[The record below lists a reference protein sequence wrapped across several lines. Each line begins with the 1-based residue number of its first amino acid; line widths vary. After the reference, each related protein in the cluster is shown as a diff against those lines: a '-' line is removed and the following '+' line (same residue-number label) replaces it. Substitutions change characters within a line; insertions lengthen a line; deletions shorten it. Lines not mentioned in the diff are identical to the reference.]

1 MSTKNLE
8 NYSQIVRENLENC
21 LTSISSEIK
30 PLYSGKVRE
39 SFELNEVS
47 LALVTTDR
55 QSAFDR
61 ILASVPFK
69 GQVLN
74 MTSAWWF
81 KRTDH
86 IIENHLISVPD
97 PNVSVVRK
105 CKPFPVEFVVRGY
118 ITGSS
123 NTSLWMNYAQG
134 IRKYCGI
141 DFPDGL
147 NKNQKLENV
156 VITPTTK
163 SDTGDVPISPE
174 EIVEQGLMSKSH
186 WDFCSAKAIE
196 LFTYGQSEAEKKGF
210 ILVDTKYEMGL
221 SAKGEVLLI
230 DEVHSPDSS
239 RYWRQPSYE
248 SRYKEGKE
256 PENIDK
262 EFLRL
267 WFKNNCDPYKD
278 EKLPEAPTDLIVEL
292 ALRYIQIFEEITGSN
307 FEFPDCKTDLQNR
320 INELLITL
328 IKSE

>member
-1 MSTKNLE
+1 MSTKNSE

-81 KRTDH
+81 KRTGH

-174 EIVEQGLMSKSH
+174 EIVEQGLMSKSQ

-239 RYWRQPSYE
+239 RYWRLPSYE

-307 FEFPDCKTDLQNR
+307 FEFPDCQTDLQNR

>member
-1 MSTKNLE
+1 
-8 NYSQIVRENLENC
+8 
-21 LTSISSEIK
+21 
-30 PLYSGKVRE
+30 
-39 SFELNEVS
+39 
-47 LALVTTDR
+47 
-55 QSAFDR
+55 
-61 ILASVPFK
+61 
-69 GQVLN
+69 
-74 MTSAWWF
+74 
-81 KRTDH
+81 
-86 IIENHLISVPD
+86 
-97 PNVSVVRK
+97 VVRK

-239 RYWRQPSYE
+239 RYWRLPSYE

-307 FEFPDCKTDLQNR
+307 FEFPDCQTDLQNR

>member
-39 SFELNEVS
+39 SFEINEAS

-239 RYWRQPSYE
+239 RYWRLPSYE

>member
-1 MSTKNLE
+1 MSTKNSE

-39 SFELNEVS
+39 SFEINEAS

-239 RYWRQPSYE
+239 RYWRLPSYE

-307 FEFPDCKTDLQNR
+307 FEFPDCQTDLQNR

>member
-1 MSTKNLE
+1 MDEL
-8 NYSQIVRENLENC
+8 C
-21 LTSISSEIK
+21 SS
-30 PLYSGKVRE
+30 
-39 SFELNEVS
+39 
-47 LALVTTDR
+47 
-55 QSAFDR
+55 
-61 ILASVPFK
+61 
-69 GQVLN
+69 
-74 MTSAWWF
+74 
-81 KRTDH
+81 
-86 IIENHLISVPD
+86 
-97 PNVSVVRK
+97 
-105 CKPFPVEFVVRGY
+105 
-118 ITGSS
+118 
-123 NTSLWMNYAQG
+123 

-239 RYWRQPSYE
+239 RYWRLPSYE

-292 ALRYIQIFEEITGSN
+292 ALRYIQIFEEITG
-307 FEFPDCKTDLQNR
+307 
-320 INELLITL
+320 ITL
-328 IKSE
+328 NFLIVKRTYKIELMNSDHFNQNDCDQNENKMNRYKLYKGN

>member
-1 MSTKNLE
+1 MSTKNSE

-39 SFELNEVS
+39 SFELNEAS

-239 RYWRQPSYE
+239 RYWRLPSYE

-307 FEFPDCKTDLQNR
+307 FEFPDCQTDLQNR